1 MIVFLRTKFLGRI
14 LFKSFLTV
22 SILANPVMASGG
34 AAASAIDEDVVRFA
48 KHVREWRAEYVEIAG
63 SKGYAALRQQ
73 MTTSIKSFGI
83 SVDDESS
90 ISQLMNALLL
100 SRASLKAQV
109 RELAAKFASDS
120 GSVTSGSVTD
130 EEGSPAK
137 EEDARLL
144 AKAARKIERFKS
156 VGARTPAI
164 ASPDRGT
171 AQFTKV
177 LAEQERTLREEHA
190 KHVEDLRV
198 EFATQQEEYQRRI
211 AESESRLAESAR
223 LLEELDHLRR
233 DHAAFPAILETLKDE
248 HTREL
253 AAQLSSQ
260 EEVHARQL
268 AEVRAQLTEEKE
280 AAIAELAAAA
290 SRSGDDTRSA
300 HETAMRDLEASY
312 RRQLKDHEER
322 LQRERTDV
330 IDRLIA
336 DHAAKLAQTKAE
348 HERELETLRQE
359 QRQALKVQQEQIADL
374 KAVVSEIEEL
384 RKAKR
389 DLEVQLEELRAEGA
403 RALALALQE
412 KDKEHTDRV
421 REMQA
426 AYDERASAM
435 EGAFDAQK
443 REQSE
448 RFERMQKR
456 MIEEHEARL
465 SKAESDHA
473 AQLAAQ
479 QERLT
484 KEKVVEVTCLME
496 KYRSD
501 GDKSIEAHRREVEGL
516 QAAHRQALAE
526 VEERLNEDRSRALET
541 IRTEHE
547 AAVRAL
553 RDEHEQVIRAA
564 RMKAEES
571 EGALRTAHTEE
582 MARMKV
588 TYDEQIEELTTSLR
602 LAEKGKRDAAA
613 QKARSDALDETLGRL
628 STQVASL
635 EEQLRVMTDKAET
648 AEKSYEEQCAQLT
661 TLTSERDELLP
672 FREEALASRTGLRER
687 DEEIETLR
695 ATVARL
701 EPQAARV
708 AGLVREV
715 EEERA
720 SAAAARK
727 AFDDSA
733 IERAN
738 GREYA
743 AFIVRVRSSGLAAAE
758 SLDPK
763 DVLRIALELRPTQ
776 EALRKARGELEEAQA
791 AVAKLERE
799 KTFLHGFKDAVLGA
813 LGLSAETDQDVLRH
827 RVTSLQGEV
836 AALEG
841 RLAEA
846 AVKSSEWTRMA
857 QSALGIAVLA
867 DGDPVAQLVEAY
879 RASQLRVGEHDAVMS
894 RMREELARAE
904 REKEEA
910 LATAAD
916 YAARL
921 SRHVSPGSAGS
932 EHRRRTSQAAEDIET
947 PLLGESYAQRAS
959 GTRTSRADRYAA
971 HRSPVAHGGAGA
983 PKEAP
988 RAAAKGADSDKE
1000 SGCCC

>member
-1 MIVFLRTKFLGRI
+1 MIVFLQTKFLGRI

-34 AAASAIDEDVVRFA
+34 AAAGAIDEDVVRFA
-48 KHVREWRAEYVEIAG
+48 KHVRDWRAEYVEIAG

-164 ASPDRGT
+164 ASPDRGA

-190 KHVEDLRV
+190 KHVEDMRV
-198 EFATQQEEYQRRI
+198 EFATQQQEYQRRI

-233 DHAAFPAILETLKDE
+233 DHAAFPAILETLKGE
-248 HTREL
+248 HAREL
-253 AAQLSSQ
+253 ATQLSSQ
-260 EEVHARQL
+260 EEAHARQL
-268 AEVRAQLTEEKE
+268 AAVRAQLTEEKE
-280 AAIAELAAAA
+280 AAIAELKASA
-290 SRSGDDTRSA
+290 SRSGDDTRGA

-312 RRQLKDHEER
+312 RRQLKDQEER
-322 LQRERTDV
+322 LQRERAEV

-336 DHAAKLAQTKAE
+336 DHAAKFAQTKAE

-359 QRQALKVQQEQIADL
+359 QRQALEVQQEQIAGL

-389 DLEVQLEELRAEGA
+389 DLEVQFEELRAEGA
-403 RALALALQE
+403 RALALAVEE
-412 KDKEHTDRV
+412 KDKEHTARV

-426 AYDERASAM
+426 AYDERASVM
-435 EGAFDAQK
+435 EATFDAQK

-456 MIEEHEARL
+456 MLEEHEARL

-484 KEKVVEVTCLME
+484 KEKVAEVTRLME
-496 KYRSD
+496 RYLSD
-501 GDKSIEAHRREVEGL
+501 GDTSIEAHRREVESL
-516 QAAHRQALAE
+516 QAAHRQALAA

-553 RDEHEQVIRAA
+553 RDEHEEAIRAE
-564 RMKAEES
+564 RIKAEES
-571 EGALRTAHTEE
+571 EAALRTAHAEE

-588 TYDEQIEELTTSLR
+588 THDEQIEALTARLRGADEAKREL
-602 LAEKGKRDAAA
+602 AA
-613 QKARSDALDETLGRL
+613 QKAKYAALDETLGRL
-628 STQVASL
+628 FTQLTSL
-635 EEQLRVMTDKAET
+635 EEQLRVMTDKAEA
-648 AEKSYEEQCAQLT
+648 AEKSLAERGAQLT
-661 TLTSERDELLP
+661 ALTEERDELLP
-672 FREEALASRTGLRER
+672 FQEEALASRAGLRER
-687 DEEIETLR
+687 DEELATLR

-708 AGLVREV
+708 VGLEREV

-720 SAAAARK
+720 RAAVARK

-733 IERAN
+733 TEREK

-743 AFIVRVRSSGLAAAE
+743 AFMERVRLSGLAAAE
-758 SLDPK
+758 SLEPK

-776 EALRKARGELEEAQA
+776 EALKRARGELEEAQA

-813 LGLSAETDQDVLRH
+813 LGLSAETDQDVLQH
-827 RVTSLQGEV
+827 RITSLQGEV

-846 AVKSSEWTRMA
+846 AGKSSEWTRMA

-879 RASQLRVGEHDAVMS
+879 RTSQHREVEHNAEMS
-894 RMREELARAE
+894 RVREALARAE
-904 REKEEA
+904 RDKEEA
-910 LATAAD
+910 MATAAD

-932 EHRRRTSQAAEDIET
+932 EHRRRTSQAAEDIRT
-947 PLLGESYAQRAS
+947 PLLGESYGQRAS
-959 GTRTSRADRYAA
+959 GTRSSRAERSAA
-971 HRSPVAHGGAGA
+971 HRSPVAHGEAGA
-983 PKEAP
+983 PKETP
-988 RAAAKGADSDKE
+988 RAAAKAADSDEE
-1000 SGCCC
+1000 SGCC